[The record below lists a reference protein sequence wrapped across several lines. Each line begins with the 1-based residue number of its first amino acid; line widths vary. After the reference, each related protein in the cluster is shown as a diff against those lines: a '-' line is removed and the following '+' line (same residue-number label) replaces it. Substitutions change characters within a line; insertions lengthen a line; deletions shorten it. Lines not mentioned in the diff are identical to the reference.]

1 MFFRLPDIVIVSL
14 IVFLVFE
21 FVTNLEKKLE
31 CPNFNLTLFVPL
43 IRLMYFE
50 VIAIFVT
57 NNPTRAQIFFK
68 GLTRWVDVFME
79 ECSCSQKIQNENI
92 TNRDKTYTGIIQNI
106 ILKQYVLSLDFT
118 KFD

>member
-68 GLTRWVDVFME
+68 GLTRWVDVFRKSGPVVRRSKMKTLQTMIKHIHE
-79 ECSCSQKIQNENI
+79 LFKIF
-92 TNRDKTYTGIIQNI
+92 
-106 ILKQYVLSLDFT
+106 V
-118 KFD
+118 